1 MLVTVISW
9 WKKEYFFSAF
19 LSAFYSAVAACC
31 VRHPKCPQQESIS
44 LHFSQMID
52 DVLTSYLAK
61 LKQFCHSQQ
70 HHAVILSSLC
80 ILNSLGCM
88 VSFFCFYFGLKKS
101 TITIKQLIV
110 NYHKSSFD
118 IYLDH
123 IPSLSSQSLCRKPL
137 KFVIIVATVWAPMV
151 NSFELQ
157 FSVVLLRNLLVSA
170 VWHGA
175 QWVRVAIT
183 ALAGVWSGIYMTLV
197 RHI

>member
-1 MLVTVISW
+1 MT
-9 WKKEYFFSAF
+9 
-19 LSAFYSAVAACC
+19 ACC

-44 LHFSQMID
+44 PHFSQMID

-61 LKQFCHSQQ
+61 LKQFCHSQP
-70 HHAVILSSLC
+70 HHAVMLSSLC
-80 ILNSLGCM
+80 ILNSFGCM
-88 VSFFCFYFGLKKS
+88 VSLFCFYFGLKKKCI
-101 TITIKQLIV
+101 ITIEQLIV

-123 IPSLSSQSLCRKPL
+123 IPSLSSQSLCHKPL

-170 VWHGA
+170 F
-175 QWVRVAIT
+175 
-183 ALAGVWSGIYMTLV
+183 
-197 RHI
+197 